1 MALKV
6 IIYVLAGMFGFAV
19 TYYGM
24 QWLRSVFFQSL
35 KKGKYN
41 PIFAI
46 LYMLIGGTLLFL
58 PALYDIWAFL
68 VCMIVSVMTN
78 IILIFTLNKTK
89 KTLSSDQTKENI

>member
-6 IIYVLAGMFGFAV
+6 ITYVFAGMFGFAV

-41 PIFAI
+41 PIFGI
-46 LYMLIGGTLLFL
+46 LYMLIGGILLFL
-58 PALYDIWAFL
+58 PALYDIWAFFI
-68 VCMIVSVMTN
+68 CMVVSMVTN
-78 IILIFTLNKTK
+78 IILIFTLHKTK
-89 KTLSSDQTKENI
+89 KSLSSDQTKELN

>member
-6 IIYVLAGMFGFAV
+6 IIYVLAGIFGFAV

-46 LYMLIGGTLLFL
+46 LYMAIGSILLFL
-58 PALYDIWAFL
+58 PALYDVWAFL
-68 VCMIVSVMTN
+68 VCMVVSVVTN
-78 IILIFTLNKTK
+78 IVMMFTLNKTK